1 MKLDDYRAE
10 IDTIDRQITKL
21 LEQRLQT
28 VRNIGLCKQ
37 AMGKPVLDASRE
49 NSKLEALKSR
59 TDEASYGY
67 IADVFR
73 EIMAQS
79 RKFQEEHRVEYG
91 LLGRTLG
98 HSFSPEIHKKLGGY
112 AYELFEVEPEMLKGF
127 FENTDLQG
135 FNVTIPYKK
144 EVIKYCASLSEAAQ
158 KTGSVNTIVRNK
170 DGSFAGHNTD
180 YYGLDYLIRSAG
192 FDLSGA
198 KVLILGNGGV
208 SGTAR
213 QLAKDRG
220 AAEVVTI
227 SRKGENSYEN
237 ISMHYDAGFI
247 INTTPVGMYP
257 DNGRAVIDINRFKNC
272 RGVIDLI
279 YNPLKT
285 KLVMDAQNAG
295 IHAEGGLRM
304 LVAQA
309 AAACELFAGSRI
321 SDERIETEY
330 MSILRKVEN
339 IILIGM
345 PGCGKSS
352 IGEALAELTGK
363 SFSDSDIKIIEKT
376 GRSAEDIIVSDGE
389 EYFRRV
395 ETDIAKTEGS
405 RTGCVIATGGGVVT
419 RHENLDLLRQNGRIV
434 YIRRSL
440 DDLSSEG
447 RPISASN
454 RAEEL
459 FRQRRAAYES
469 WSDFEVENTGIKETA
484 AAIAKL
490 LGYGREIR

>member
-1 MKLDDYRAE
+1 MRLDDYRAE

-21 LEQRLQT
+21 LEQRLLA
-28 VRNIGLCKQ
+28 VKNIGLCKQ
-37 AMGKPVLDASRE
+37 AMGKPVLDVSRE
-49 NSKLEALKSR
+49 NSKLEALR
-59 TDEASYGY
+59 GQTDEASYGY
-67 IADVFR
+67 ISEVFR
-73 EIMAQS
+73 EVMAQS
-79 RKFQEEHRVEYG
+79 RKLQEEHRADYG

-98 HSFSPEIHKKLGGY
+98 HSFSPGIHRSLGGY
-112 AYELFEVEPEMLKGF
+112 NYELFEVEPEMLKSF
-127 FENTDLQG
+127 FENTKLKG
-135 FNVTIPYKK
+135 FNITIPYKK
-144 EVIKYCASLSEAAQ
+144 EVIKYCGSLSDAAQ
-158 KTGSVNTIVRNK
+158 KTGSVNTIVRNR
-170 DGSFAGHNTD
+170 DGSFAGYNTD
-180 YYGLDYLIRSAG
+180 YYGLDYLIRTAG
-192 FDLSGA
+192 FDISGA

-208 SGTAR
+208 SGTVR
-213 QLAKDRG
+213 QLVRDRG
-220 AAEVVTI
+220 AEAVTI
-227 SRKGENSYEN
+227 SRKGEDNYEN
-237 ISMHYDAGFI
+237 LSRHCDAEFI

-257 DNGRAVIDINRFKNC
+257 NNGRAVIDIIEFENC

-285 KLVMDAQNAG
+285 KLVMDARSAG
-295 IHAEGGLRM
+295 IRAEGGLRM

-321 SDERIETEY
+321 PDARIEAEY
-330 MSILRKVEN
+330 MRILREVEN

-419 RHENLDLLRQNGRIV
+419 RPENLDLLRQNGRIV
-434 YIRRSL
+434 YIRRDL
-440 DDLSSEG
+440 ADLSSEG
-447 RPISASN
+447 RPISAAN
-454 RAEEL
+454 RTEEL
-459 FRQRRAAYES
+459 FRQRREAYES
-469 WSDFEVENTGIKETA
+469 WSDFEVENTGIKKTA
-484 AAIAKL
+484 ADIAKL
-490 LGYGREIR
+490 LGYGRQ

>member
-1 MKLDDYRAE
+1 MRLDDYRAE
-10 IDTIDRQITKL
+10 IDAIDSRITKL

-28 VRNIGLCKQ
+28 VKNIGLCKQ
-37 AMGKPVLDASRE
+37 AMGKPVLDTSRE
-49 NSKLEALKSR
+49 NSKLESLR
-59 TDEASYGY
+59 GLTDEASYGY

-79 RKFQEEHRVEYG
+79 RKFQQEHKAEYG

-112 AYELFEVEPEMLKGF
+112 AYELFEVEPEMLKAF
-127 FENTDLQG
+127 FENTNLQG

-170 DGSFAGHNTD
+170 DGSFTGYNTD
-180 YYGLDYLIRSAG
+180 YYGLDYLIGAAG
-192 FDLSGA
+192 FDLADA

-208 SGTAR
+208 SGTVR

-220 AAEVVTI
+220 AAEIVTI
-227 SRKGENSYEN
+227 SRKGENNYEN
-237 ISMHYDAGFI
+237 ISRHYDAEFV

-257 DNGRAVIDINRFKNC
+257 DNGRAVTDINEFKNC

-279 YNPLKT
+279 YNPIKT
-285 KLVMDAQNAG
+285 KLVTDAQNAG
-295 IHAEGGLRM
+295 IRAEGGLRM

-309 AAACELFAGSRI
+309 AAACGLFTGNII
-321 SDERIETEY
+321 SDECIEAEY
-330 MSILRKVEN
+330 MNILRKVEN

-352 IGEALAELTGK
+352 IGEALAEMTGK

-376 GRSAEDIIVSDGE
+376 GRSAEDIICSDGE

-395 ETDIAKTEGS
+395 ETEIAKTEGR

-419 RHENLDLLRQNGRIV
+419 REENLDLLRQNGRII

-440 DDLSSEG
+440 EDLSSEG
-447 RPISASN
+447 RPISAAN
-454 RAEEL
+454 RTEEL

-469 WSDFEVENTGIKETA
+469 WSDFEIENTGIKKTA
-484 AAIAKL
+484 ADIAAL
-490 LGYGREIR
+490 LGYGR